1 VPGAVVGPLTATLT
15 NTDASPVQIDAIPG
29 PAMPFVYAGGSCPFG
44 VAFELGASASCTLNY
59 LYIANEPGTFEQAIA
74 ITNSG
79 ATVALTLTGTGL
91 APATMNL
98 DPDSL
103 SVELAQDSSTT
114 REVTIAKPGTVALDW
129 NLTESG
135 DATDCSLPGW
145 LAAAPASGTVAPGGS
160 EVLTATLDAAGLD
173 IGQYTAN
180 LCFAS
185 NDPFLPLAV
194 LPVTLDVSAGTPGLA
209 IDPSSLDF
217 GMVPAG
223 ITAGPAMFTV
233 ASTGT
238 APVTVTSIS
247 EVAEPFVRGG
257 GDCPATPFD
266 LAPSASCTLAYSF
279 SPTALGEF
287 DQVVTVANTA
297 GDATIELSGTGMAG
311 VPTVLAVVGGDG
323 QSATAGTA
331 FAEPLVVQ
339 VRDDWNNPVP
349 NVSVTF
355 TPPASGPGAEL
366 SATSV
371 PTDANG
377 MAGVTATANGEAGT
391 YTVTATGGLGA
402 PVGFGLT
409 NLAAAADIGVDIR
422 VDPAQVQAGGLVD
435 YLITV
440 TNAGPDAADGVAV
453 ASTLS
458 DRLDVANAT
467 WICSEPGDSGCTP
480 NGQGDLAETGLHLAS
495 GDSVTWLLSAT
506 VFADAAD
513 GLVETGVE
521 AIFAG
526 DPDLDDN
533 EASAT
538 SQIVV
543 FSDGFEAVSLD
554 AAEAPLQVQGTRLDA
569 GGAVRLAW
577 PESAPASIETVLIAD
592 ACVDSCA
599 AFRTD
604 AGFRV
609 EHFTAGAT
617 SWARVV
623 AADADGNQRASAW
636 IPAAPG
642 DEVILAAIHADPL
655 AGDDDMQAERSVL
668 LYAAGAETWLPVPNA
683 SPRYRLRSVVPV
695 EAQVLD

>member
-1 VPGAVVGPLTATLT
+1 
-15 NTDASPVQIDAIPG
+15 
-29 PAMPFVYAGGSCPFG
+29 
-44 VAFELGASASCTLNY
+44 
-59 LYIANEPGTFEQAIA
+59 
-74 ITNSG
+74 
-79 ATVALTLTGTGL
+79 
-91 APATMNL
+91 
-98 DPDSL
+98 
-103 SVELAQDSSTT
+103 
-114 REVTIAKPGTVALDW
+114 
-129 NLTESG
+129 
-135 DATDCSLPGW
+135 
-145 LAAAPASGTVAPGGS
+145 
-160 EVLTATLDAAGLD
+160 
-173 IGQYTAN
+173 
-180 LCFAS
+180 
-185 NDPFLPLAV
+185 
-194 LPVTLDVSAGTPGLA
+194 
-209 IDPSSLDF
+209 
-217 GMVPAG
+217 
-223 ITAGPAMFTV
+223 
-233 ASTGT
+233 
-238 APVTVTSIS
+238 
-247 EVAEPFVRGG
+247 
-257 GDCPATPFD
+257 
-266 LAPSASCTLAYSF
+266 
-279 SPTALGEF
+279 
-287 DQVVTVANTA
+287 
-297 GDATIELSGTGMAG
+297 
-311 VPTVLAVVGGDG
+311 
-323 QSATAGTA
+323 
-331 FAEPLVVQ
+331 
-339 VRDDWNNPVP
+339 
-349 NVSVTF
+349 
-355 TPPASGPGAEL
+355 
-366 SATSV
+366 
-371 PTDANG
+371 